1 MWPPARSNDFVQI
14 QSKVCEM
21 QLGGVDAVIWLPAA
35 KIFYNCMDNWRA
47 IRAVKA
53 FKVVGST

>member
-14 QSKVCEM
+14 RRKVCEM
-21 QLGGVDAVIWLPAA
+21 RLGGVDAVIWLPAA
-35 KIFYNCMDNWRA
+35 KNIYNCMDNWRA

-53 FKVVGST
+53 FKVVGNT